1 GSWKKA
7 ISLRKDIDLGTII
20 LKHQG
25 NQLDEVVI
33 TAEKPLI
40 EQKVDRLVFNVGQ
53 SVAATGGNA
62 MDALKV
68 TPRIRVQNGEIT
80 MIGKGS
86 LMVMINDRLVKLSGK
101 ALASYLK
108 SLNVENIER

>member
-1 GSWKKA
+1 
-7 ISLRKDIDLGTII
+7 
-20 LKHQG
+20 
-25 NQLDEVVI
+25 
-33 TAEKPLI
+33 
-40 EQKVDRLVFNVGQ
+40 DRLVFNVGQ

-108 SLNVENIER
+108 SLNVENIERIEVINNPPAKYSAEGNSGILNIVTKKSVADAWNAT